1 MILEIGIERPTSNVQ
16 RPTPNRE
23 GEDMA
28 NETRR
33 YDLGDRLLEYSA
45 SVIRWVEEMAD
56 KDILR
61 EYQDGKQECRT
72 RKPA

>member
-1 MILEIGIERPTSNVQ
+1 
-16 RPTPNRE
+16 
-23 GEDMA
+23 MA

-56 KDILR
+56 KDTLR
-61 EYQDGKQECRT
+61 EYQHGKQECPT
-72 RKPA
+72 RKPALAIWR